1 LDKFRTK
8 RICVLVRG
16 QTLQSSTPGACVSR
30 IHGHMTGEKAAG
42 LVDEG
47 LAEWIFRERITAKGK
62 TIRERAAAIQLIPKR
77 TWRAKV
83 SKGRDGKPMKCM
95 QLVQ

>member
-1 LDKFRTK
+1 LDKTK

-16 QTLQSSTPGACVSR
+16 QTWQRLIGACTSR
-30 IHGHMTGEKAAG
+30 IHGHMTYEKAAG

-47 LAEWIFRERITAKGK
+47 LAEWIYTERTTAKGK
-62 TIRERAAAIQLIPKR
+62 LIGERAAAIQLISKR

-83 SKGRDGKPMKCM
+83 SKGKDGKPMKCM

>member
-1 LDKFRTK
+1 MTFDK
-8 RICVLVRG
+8 
-16 QTLQSSTPGACVSR
+16 S
-30 IHGHMTGEKAAG
+30 AG

-47 LAEWIFRERITAKGK
+47 LAEWIWRERTTAKGK
-62 TIRERAAAIQLIPKR
+62 VIRERAAAIQLIPKR

-83 SKGRDGKPMKCM
+83 SKGRDGRPMKCM

>member
-1 LDKFRTK
+1 MPTK

-16 QTLQSSTPGACVSR
+16 QTWQPVIGACMSR
-30 IHGHMTGEKAAG
+30 IHGHMTQEKAAG

-47 LAEWIFRERITAKGK
+47 LAEWIYVERITAKGK

-83 SKGRDGKPMKCM
+83 SKARDGKPMKCM